1 MRRQDS
7 EERGAHSSAYCVW
20 LLCNYCRFSVSTVLL
35 RYMKDSYL
43 LCQERAFISHLN
55 YQVLKKNLKHSSH
68 EQYLKDQWPAI
79 VLEKKLLVFLF
90 ICIVFL

>member
-1 MRRQDS
+1 
-7 EERGAHSSAYCVW
+7 
-20 LLCNYCRFSVSTVLL
+20 
-35 RYMKDSYL
+35 MKDSYL

-90 ICIVFL
+90 ICIVFLWWSGVIHSGSVPERDAKLAN